1 MFPSE
6 KEVAMIRSMYPEG
19 SRVRVHFMEDP
30 HPIPYGTEGTVYRV
44 DDAGT
49 IHVDW
54 DNGRR
59 LGLVYGE
66 DSFEKI

>member
-6 KEVAMIRSMYPEG
+6 KEVAMIRSMYPGG

-30 HPIPYGTEGTVYRV
+30 RPIPPGTEGTVNHV

>member
-6 KEVAMIRSMYPEG
+6 KEIEMIRNMYPAG
-19 SRVRVHFMEDP
+19 SRVRLHFMEDP
-30 HPIPYGTEGTVYRV
+30 RPIPFGTEGTVNHV